1 MIDIYKIT
9 IFVLSIATAL
19 TAVYVV
25 RLIAAHLFMAKRR
38 YVYYRVTPLEHND
51 IDSIATQ
58 HFITALHRLGK
69 RRILVERV
77 LGLQNVYSLEI
88 ESSKIDGL
96 VYQIRVPDV
105 QADNLLRLLSS
116 YSQNAK
122 SIESFTKESNGRM
135 TSKAFEFRQIKH
147 FAFPLAIKQIPSLSD
162 PLGYLTTSMTQL
174 HAGERMIYSIVLSPI
189 DKKLSSRK
197 IHKIINKILSPSAV
211 SASNINTT
219 GSFVEIAHAFSN
231 FLLDVISGLFNG
243 LNANDNSSNSQ
254 FEPNPVNKNKS
265 LQDEELR
272 SDIENKL
279 REPLFNVSIRCIVT
293 GDIRSIRKRLI
304 SFESA
309 LSIFG
314 QSKEQNLIRRRIL
327 LQRILLRRSIRRMP
341 SKLHSNVLSSSEL
354 ACLYHFP
361 NSKSARTENVI
372 KTLSKDLPAP
382 VTLKQEAGLDVYLG
396 ENRYQGSTTLIGL
409 SKAERERHVYIVGG
423 TGNGK
428 TTMLLYSILQDIKN
442 GKGIAVIDPHGDLA
456 ETILES
462 IPEDRIKDVVYLNPD
477 DLEFPI
483 GINLIEMDKTLTG
496 DDLIRQKDIITEST
510 VSVMRKIFSEDD
522 SGGHRVEY
530 ILRNAIHT
538 ALTIEGSTI
547 FTIFKLLTDD
557 TYRRKVVWKL
567 EDEDLKNF
575 WRNELGK
582 AGEFQRVKMSA
593 GITSKIGRF
602 LFSGSAKKVLGQEQ
616 STIDFSDIINSK
628 KILICNFSK
637 GLIGEDTSVLFSATV
652 LAKIQIATLQRARM
666 KYAKRTPF
674 YLYADEFQHFA
685 TISFL
690 QLLSEAR
697 KFKLFLTMAEQS
709 TAQQD
714 HLRFVDIILANVGT
728 VICFRSGSP
737 ADEKMLLPLFSP
749 FVAKGEIANLPTYSF
764 YARLGAV
771 HSQEP
776 MSGVTIKPEE
786 NGSVEI
792 AERVKIS
799 SRELYGYKE
808 EDIEIIPII
817 NNTPVYQVP
826 KLR

>member
-1 MIDIYKIT
+1 MII
-9 IFVLSIATAL
+9 VLSIATAL
-19 TAVYVV
+19 TAVYIV
-25 RLIAAHLFMAKRR
+25 RLIAAHLFMTKRR

-51 IDSIATQ
+51 IDYIATQ

-69 RRILVERV
+69 RRTLVERV

-197 IHKIINKILSPSAV
+197 IQKIINKILSPSAV
-211 SASNINTT
+211 SAININTT
-219 GSFVEIAHAFSN
+219 GSFVEVAHAFSN

-254 FEPNPVNKNKS
+254 LEPNPTNKNIS
-265 LQDEELR
+265 PQDEELR

-279 REPLFNVSIRCIVT
+279 REPLFTASIRCIVT
-293 GDIRSIRKRLI
+293 GDKKSIRKRLI

-477 DLEFPI
+477 DLEYPI

-637 GLIGEDTSVLFSATV
+637 GLIGEDTSVLFSTTV
-652 LAKIQIATLQRARM
+652 LAKIQIATLKRARM

-817 NNTPVYQVP
+817 SNTPVYQVP
-826 KLR
+826 KLQ

>member
-1 MIDIYKIT
+1 VIDIYKLAI
-9 IFVLSIATAL
+9 IIISIATAL
-19 TAVYVV
+19 TFVCIA
-25 RLIAAHLFMAKRR
+25 RLVTAHLYMAKRR
-38 YVYYRVTPLEHND
+38 YVYFRVAPLEHND

-69 RRILVERV
+69 RRTLVERV
-77 LGLQNVYSLEI
+77 LSFQNVYSLEI
-88 ESSKIDGL
+88 DSSKKDGL
-96 VYQIRVPDV
+96 LYQIRVPEV
-105 QADNLLRLLSS
+105 QADNLRRLLSS

-122 SIESFTKESNGRM
+122 SFESFTKESKGRM
-135 TSKAFEFRQIKH
+135 TSKSFEFRQIKH

-197 IHKIINKILSPSAV
+197 IQKIINKILSPSAV

-219 GSFVEIAHAFSN
+219 GSFVEVAHAFSN

-243 LNANDNSSNSQ
+243 LNANDNSSNGQHES
-254 FEPNPVNKNKS
+254 NPTNKKIS

-279 REPLFNVSIRCIVT
+279 REPLFTASIRCIIT
-293 GDIRSIRKRLI
+293 GDKKSIRKRLI

-314 QSKEQNLIRRRIL
+314 QSKEQSLIRRRIL

-341 SKLHSNVLSSSEL
+341 SKRHSNVLSSSEL

-382 VTLKQEAGLDVYLG
+382 VTLKQEVGLDVYLG

-428 TTMLLYSILQDIKN
+428 TTMLFFSILQDIKN

-462 IPEDRIKDVVYLNPD
+462 IPEDRIKDVAYLNPD
-477 DLEFPI
+477 DLEYPI

-637 GLIGEDTSVLFSATV
+637 GLIGEDTSVLFSTTV

-749 FVAKGEIANLPTYSF
+749 FVTKGEIANLPTYSF

-771 HSQEP
+771 YSQEP

-799 SRELYGYKE
+799 SRELYGCKE
-808 EDIEIIPII
+808 EGIEIIPVI

-826 KLR
+826 KLQ